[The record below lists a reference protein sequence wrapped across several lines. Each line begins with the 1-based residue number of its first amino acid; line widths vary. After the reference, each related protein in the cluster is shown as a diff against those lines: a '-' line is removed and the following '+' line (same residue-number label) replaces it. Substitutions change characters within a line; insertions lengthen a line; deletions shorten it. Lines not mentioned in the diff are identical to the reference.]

1 MAMQTSANF
10 LTRRNDQMNCITD
23 AQVIEEVYHIAKE
36 WDRIDEP
43 ITTESGHF
51 MARILNLVEAHI
63 GDE

>member
-1 MAMQTSANF
+1 
-10 LTRRNDQMNCITD
+10 MNCITD